1 MCSRCSGLSLLHTC
15 ARCCNSCRCAG
26 GRFCSR
32 RLFSRT
38 LCLSCG
44 LRLLNSVFGGVY
56 VDGGRLGLLFGR
68 IAVSPRFMFEFGGRF
83 APEFCRS
90 FGILLVSCCCCRRSC
105 LCSCLCCCLGGCCC
119 LGDCWLGCCCRGG
132 GWFCCFGGLLSCRFC
147 AQFARGPCAKHGT
160 ASAINHPANW
170 SFRFIA
176 GYIF

>member
-1 MCSRCSGLSLLHTC
+1 MCSSCSGFSLLHTC

-56 VDGGRLGLLFGR
+56 VDGGRFGLLFGR
-68 IAVSPRFMFEFGGRF
+68 IAVSARFMFEFDGRF

-90 FGILLVSCCCCRRSC
+90 FGILLVSCSFCPSSSLFSF
-105 LCSCLCCCLGGCCC
+105 LCSCP
-119 LGDCWLGCCCRGG
+119 
-132 GWFCCFGGLLSCRFC
+132 S
-147 AQFARGPCAKHGT
+147 
-160 ASAINHPANW
+160 
-170 SFRFIA
+170 
-176 GYIF
+176 